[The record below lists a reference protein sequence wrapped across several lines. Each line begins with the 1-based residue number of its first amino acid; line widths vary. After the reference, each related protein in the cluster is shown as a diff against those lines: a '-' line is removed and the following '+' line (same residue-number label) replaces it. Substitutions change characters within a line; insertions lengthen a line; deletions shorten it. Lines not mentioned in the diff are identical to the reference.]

1 MIAYNTEAA
10 SLGRGKTHA
19 TGTPAALWN
28 RLITRLDLY
37 PLDDDLLYSLGFRPC
52 LGACHA
58 YRHWT
63 NFDEGRRKVWSHQ
76 VACALAASV
85 SKRWPICTVPA
96 EFSLL
101 TSTYW
106 NCSINRSQSFGYQLS
121 ARAAICCWPP

>member
-63 NFDEGRRKVWSHQ
+63 NFDEGRRKVWSLTKWPAPGRRVSRSADQ
-76 VACALAASV
+76 FALFPPNSACLRPRIGTAA
-85 SKRWPICTVPA
+85 
-96 EFSLL
+96 
-101 TSTYW
+101 
-106 NCSINRSQSFGYQLS
+106 
-121 ARAAICCWPP
+121 